1 MMERMQEVL
10 WMDIWIKEVIENENV
25 QLTLIALGI
34 LLLFLLLRKLFIT
47 YIYAIILRVSKKSPT
62 ELFTYVLT
70 SFEKPLQYIFVIIGL
85 YVAVGFF
92 PYLDQSNELFNQ
104 LLKTAFVFSVAYGLL
119 NLAKNTSV
127 LFTKLN
133 DRGKVYLDHT
143 ISSFLS
149 KILQFVIAA
158 IAIAIVADIFGF
170 NVNGFVAGLGL
181 GGLAFALAAQDALT
195 NLFGGFVII
204 TEKPFVIDEWI
215 MTPSVEGTVEDIS
228 FRSTKIRTFAHALVS
243 VPNATLV
250 NEPITNWSK
259 MGKRQISFNVCIT
272 YDTPPDMIKEF
283 VDEMNHFLT
292 NHNEVHQETI
302 FVSTNEYAENG
313 LNIMFYFFSKTTV
326 WGEYLQVREAIN
338 LHILELLASKDIE
351 IAVPSRKLYVEEGEK
366 EEEHHQ
372 QVVRET
378 NEQ

>member
-1 MMERMQEVL
+1 ME
-10 WMDIWIKEVIENENV
+10 IWIKEVIENENV

-47 YIYAIILRVSKKSPT
+47 YIYAIILKISKKSPT

-85 YVAVGFF
+85 YIAVGYF
-92 PYLDQSNELFNQ
+92 PYMDQSNLLFNQ
-104 LLKTAFVFSVAYGLL
+104 LIKTAFVFSVAYGLL
-119 NLAKNTSV
+119 NLAKNTSI

-149 KILQFVIAA
+149 KILQFVVAA
-158 IAIAIVADIFGF
+158 ISIAIVADIFGF

-195 NLFGGFVII
+195 NLFGGFVIV
-204 TEKPFVIDEWI
+204 TEKPFVIDDWI

-228 FRSTKIRTFAHALVS
+228 FRSTKVRTFAHALVS

-272 YDTPPDMIKEF
+272 YDTPTDAIKEF
-283 VDEMNHFLT
+283 VHEMKQYLYQHDG
-292 NHNEVHQETI
+292 VHPETI
-302 FVSTNEYAENG
+302 FVSTNEYTENG
-313 LNIMFYFFSKTTV
+313 LNIMFYFFTKTTV
-326 WGEYLQVREAIN
+326 WGEYLHVREAIN
-338 LHILELLASKDIE
+338 LYILELLLSKNIE
-351 IAVPSRKLYVEEGEK
+351 IAVPSRKLYVEDEVEEK
-366 EEEHHQ
+366 EDQ
-372 QVVRET
+372 KKQVTQET
-378 NEQ
+378 SEP